1 MTSPATGPVRRDGVA
16 RCPWVTDDPVYRAYH
31 DTEWGTPCTDERMIY
46 EKICLEGFQAG
57 LSWLTVLRKRE
68 AFRSAF
74 QGFEPARVARF
85 GARDVT
91 RLMKDASIVRNRA
104 KIESAITNARAVLA
118 LHESGGSLVDVV
130 WSHEPRG
137 RRRAPRRTTDLVAST
152 PESEAL
158 SADLRRLGFTFVG
171 PTTMWAM
178 MQSLGVVNDHLV
190 GCDFR

>member
-1 MTSPATGPVRRDGVA
+1 MSPSTSGPVRRDGIV
-16 RCPWVTDDPVYRAYH
+16 RCPWVGDDPVYHAYH
-31 DTEWGTPCTDERMIY
+31 DTEWGKPCTDERMIY

-68 AFRSAF
+68 AFRIAF
-74 QGFEPARVARF
+74 KGFEPGRVARF
-85 GARDVT
+85 GARDVE

-104 KIESAITNARAVLA
+104 KIASAIGNARAVLD
-118 LHESGGSLVDVV
+118 LHDSGGSLVEIV
-130 WSHEPRG
+130 WSHQPRG
-137 RRRAPRRTTDLVAST
+137 RRKAPRRTSDLVAST